1 MPSIRARVI
10 KVGLKFFLKHFFAT
24 ICASSG
30 LWSLS
35 ARVIC
40 SSPITIRCAHTSH
53 RRANASCGAFVV
65 VSFSSFVAFVSPSF
79 FALDGRPR
87 ASRRRL
93 RYRDKER
100 CVSTPRHATRPPP
113 PPPRTTGFIFLC
125 ARDLWHHQFQSR
137 KSSLSFW
144 KRELEASKMPS
155 KKSALLCIH
164 TKGEKKKKK
173 KKTCRAAPREARCVP
188 DGAIT
193 THRYHPLRAVVLPT
207 QEERRRR
214 RRLNRRPQTG
224 VVKWSKRR
232 R

>member
-93 RYRDKER
+93 RCRDKER
-100 CVSTPRHATRPPP
+100 RVSTPRRATRPPP
-113 PPPRTTGFIFLC
+113 SPRTTGFIFLC
-125 ARDLWHHQFQSR
+125 ARDLWHHQFPIAR
-137 KSSLSFW
+137 KIPFF
-144 KRELEASKMPS
+144 LEKGIGKASKMPS

-173 KKTCRAAPREARCVP
+173 KKTCRAAPREARCVVP
-188 DGAIT
+188 DGAIAT
-193 THRYHPLRAVVLPT
+193 HHRYHHPLRAVVLPT
-207 QEERRRR
+207 QEERRR
-214 RRLNRRPQTG
+214 PQTG
-224 VVKWSKRR
+224 AVKRR